1 MLPELARQRIGFY
14 VSHMDVAVR
23 AQRLAKNYLRP
34 KRREGPWAGLRSFFS
49 FQREAVAAV
58 REVDFTIRRGEAVG
72 FIGENGAGKSTTIK
86 MLTGLLLP
94 SSGSVETL
102 GMDPWHERRR
112 LATNIGVVFGQKP
125 QLLWDIPAAQSFEL
139 LKAMYAIPE
148 DTYRFTLRETV
159 ERLELG
165 ELLKKPVR
173 LLSLGQRMRC
183 DLAASLLHAPA
194 VAFLDEPTIGMDVL
208 VKERVRELLVE
219 MRRRFG
225 MTVLLTTHDL
235 KDISTTCQRLLV
247 LDKGR
252 LLYDGD
258 MAGFERRFAG
268 QRVARVELSREPER
282 AALATL
288 QSALAEL
295 EANLTEEGP
304 RVLRIVC
311 SRPGTAARVTALV
324 LQQVEVEDL
333 SVQGTDIEALVA
345 NVYRDGATHAV

>member
-1 MLPELARQRIGFY
+1 
-14 VSHMDVAVR
+14 MDLAVR
-23 AQRLAKNYLRP
+23 VERLAKSYLRP
-34 KRREGPWAGLRSFFS
+34 KRREGRWAGLRSFFS
-49 FQREAVAAV
+49 LEREAVPAV
-58 REVDFTIRRGEAVG
+58 REIDFTIRRGEAVG

-94 SSGSVETL
+94 TSGKVETL
-102 GMDPWHERRR
+102 GMDPWRARRR

-125 QLLWDIPAAQSFEL
+125 QLLWDIPAGHSFEL
-139 LKAMYAIPE
+139 LRAMYAIPE
-148 DTYRFTLRETV
+148 ETYRFTLRETV
-159 ERLELG
+159 ERLELS

-194 VAFLDEPTIGMDVL
+194 VVFLDEPTIGMDVL

-235 KDISTTCQRLLV
+235 KDISTTCERLLV

-258 MAGFERRFAG
+258 MAGFEKRFAG
-268 QRVARVELSREPER
+268 ERIARVELAEEPTPD
-282 AALATL
+282 ALSAL
-288 QSALAEL
+288 RSALAEL
-295 EANLTEEGP
+295 DTSLTVETP

-324 LQQVEVEDL
+324 LQQLEVDDL
-333 SVQGTDIEALVA
+333 SVQGRDIEALVT
-345 NVYRDGATHAV
+345 NLYREGTSHAP

>member
-1 MLPELARQRIGFY
+1 
-14 VSHMDVAVR
+14 MDLAVR
-23 AQRLAKNYLRP
+23 VERLAKSYSRP
-34 KRREGPWAGLRSFFS
+34 KRREGRFAGLRSFFS
-49 FQREAVAAV
+49 LEREQVPAV
-58 REVDFTIRRGEAVG
+58 RDIDFTIRRGEAVG

-94 SSGSVETL
+94 TSGSAKTL
-102 GMDPWHERRR
+102 GMDPWRSRRQ

-125 QLLWDIPAAQSFEL
+125 QLLWDIPAGHSFEL
-139 LKAMYAIPE
+139 LKAMYAIPD
-148 DTYRFTLRETV
+148 DTYRFTFRETV

-235 KDISTTCQRLLV
+235 KDISTTCERLLV

-258 MAGFERRFAG
+258 MAGFEKRFAG
-268 QRVARVELSREPER
+268 ERIARVELSREPAAEAL
-282 AALATL
+282 AALR
-288 QSALAEL
+288 SALAEL
-295 EANLTEEGP
+295 AASLTVEAP

-311 SRPGTAARVTALV
+311 SQPGTAARVTGLV
-324 LQQVEVEDL
+324 LQRLEVEDL

-345 NVYRDGATHAV
+345 NLYRDGKTHAA

>member
-1 MLPELARQRIGFY
+1 
-14 VSHMDVAVR
+14 
-23 AQRLAKNYLRP
+23 
-34 KRREGPWAGLRSFFS
+34 
-49 FQREAVAAV
+49 
-58 REVDFTIRRGEAVG
+58 
-72 FIGENGAGKSTTIK
+72 
-86 MLTGLLLP
+86 
-94 SSGSVETL
+94 
-102 GMDPWHERRR
+102 
-112 LATNIGVVFGQKP
+112 
-125 QLLWDIPAAQSFEL
+125 
-139 LKAMYAIPE
+139 MYAIPD
-148 DTYRFTLRETV
+148 DTYRFTFRETV

-235 KDISTTCQRLLV
+235 KDISTTCERLLV

-258 MAGFERRFAG
+258 MAGFEKRFAG
-268 QRVARVELSREPER
+268 ERIARVELSREPAAEAL
-282 AALATL
+282 AALR
-288 QSALAEL
+288 SALAEL
-295 EANLTEEGP
+295 AASLTVEAP

-311 SRPGTAARVTALV
+311 SQPGTAARVTGLV
-324 LQQVEVEDL
+324 LQRLEVEDL

-345 NVYRDGATHAV
+345 NLYRDGKTHAA

>member
-1 MLPELARQRIGFY
+1 
-14 VSHMDVAVR
+14 MDLAVR
-23 AQRLAKNYLRP
+23 AERLAKSYLRP
-34 KRREGPWAGLRSFFS
+34 KRREGRFAGLRSFFS
-49 FQREAVAAV
+49 FERERVPAV
-58 REVDFTIRRGEAVG
+58 REIDFTIRRGEAVG

-94 SSGSVETL
+94 TSGRIETL
-102 GMDPWHERRR
+102 AMDPWRNRRQ
-112 LATNIGVVFGQKP
+112 LAANIGVVFGQKP
-125 QLLWDIPAAQSFEL
+125 QLLWDIPAGHSFEL

-148 DTYRFTLRETV
+148 QTYRFTFRETV

-208 VKERVRELLVE
+208 VKERVRELIVE

-235 KDISTTCQRLLV
+235 KDISTTCERLLV

-258 MAGFERRFAG
+258 MAGFEKRFAG
-268 QRVARVELSREPER
+268 ERIARVELSREPELEAL
-282 AALATL
+282 AALR
-288 QSALAEL
+288 SALVEL
-295 EANLTEEGP
+295 DASLSVEAP
-304 RVLRIVC
+304 RILRIVC
-311 SRPGTAARVTALV
+311 ARPGTAARVTGLV
-324 LQQVEVEDL
+324 LQQFCVEDL

-345 NVYRDGATHAV
+345 NLYRDRSSHAA

>member
-1 MLPELARQRIGFY
+1 
-14 VSHMDVAVR
+14 MDIAVR
-23 AQRLAKNYLRP
+23 TQRLAKSYLRP
-34 KRREGPWAGLRSFFS
+34 KRREGPWAALRSFFS
-49 FQREAVAAV
+49 FEREAVPAV
-58 REVDFTIRRGEAVG
+58 SEVGFTIRRGEAVG

-94 SSGSVETL
+94 TSGSVETL
-102 GMDPWHERRR
+102 GMDPWRDRRR
-112 LATNIGVVFGQKP
+112 LAANIGVVFGQKP
-125 QLLWDIPAAQSFEL
+125 QLLWDIPAGQSFEL

-148 DTYRFTLRETV
+148 DTYRFTLREAV
-159 ERLELG
+159 ERLDLG

-235 KDISTTCQRLLV
+235 KDISTTCERLLV
-247 LDKGR
+247 LDRGQ

-258 MAGFERRFAG
+258 MAGFEKGFAG
-268 QRVARVELSREPER
+268 ERVVRVELSREPEH
-282 AALATL
+282 AVLEALRG
-288 QSALAEL
+288 ALAEL
-295 EANLTEEGP
+295 EGKLTEEGP

-311 SRPGTAARVTALV
+311 SRPGTAARVTAIV
-324 LQQVEVEDL
+324 LQRLEVEDL
-333 SVQGTDIEALVA
+333 SVERTDIEALVA
-345 NVYRDGATHAV
+345 NLYREGSTHAA

>member
-1 MLPELARQRIGFY
+1 
-14 VSHMDVAVR
+14 MDLAVR
-23 AQRLAKNYLRP
+23 VERLAKSYLRP
-34 KRREGPWAGLRSFFS
+34 KRREGRFAGLRSFFS
-49 FQREAVAAV
+49 FERERIPAV
-58 REVDFTIRRGEAVG
+58 REIDFTIRRGEAVG

-94 SSGSVETL
+94 TSGLIETL
-102 GMDPWHERRR
+102 GMHPWRNRRQ

-125 QLLWDIPAAQSFEL
+125 QLLWDIPAGHSFEL

-148 DTYRFTLRETV
+148 ETYRFTFRETV

-208 VKERVRELLVE
+208 VKERVRELIVE

-235 KDISTTCQRLLV
+235 KDISTTCERLLV
-247 LDKGR
+247 LDQGR

-258 MAGFERRFAG
+258 MAGFEKRFAG
-268 QRVARVELSREPER
+268 ERIARVELSREPGAEAL
-282 AALATL
+282 AALR
-288 QSALAEL
+288 SALLEL
-295 EANLTEEGP
+295 DASLSVEAP
-304 RVLRIVC
+304 RLLRIVC
-311 SRPGTAARVTALV
+311 SRPGTAARVTGLV
-324 LQQVEVEDL
+324 LQQLGVEDL

-345 NVYRDGATHAV
+345 NLYRAGSTHAV